1 MKRFRFYFCFSVIL
15 SLLFFSECGD
25 RNHAAYSTINGSLS
39 PSGSEPFFLISVD
52 TSAFNKI
59 DSVVPDNKGKF
70 TFRFKPEH
78 PGIFHL
84 SKKTRLVAPLVIFPG
99 DNINISIRQDSVWV
113 TGGKEAGL
121 FFTFRQM
128 ITNCEAYADSLG
140 TELILARDMDNYTEI
155 KAETDAAYAKMMQMA
170 KQEAVDFVVK
180 HPSALS
186 QLLVMNSKIQQV
198 YLFDE
203 TIDSSWFFYTDSAL
217 MSHFA
222 DNPHVIANHRR
233 IKSLRISL
241 KTERDA
247 RKSMQIGQIS
257 PELNLPGLHGKP
269 VSLRSLKHKYTL
281 VYFWSPIDAPSRK
294 ANLELK
300 NIYEQYKNHDVE
312 VYAVSFDQYAERW
325 KAAINL
331 DKLWWTNVNDTL
343 MLNSPVAQAWN
354 IQKLPLFVL
363 LDKQGRILERFTN
376 TKTLRQWLEEKKLP

>member
-1 MKRFRFYFCFSVIL
+1 
-15 SLLFFSECGD
+15 
-25 RNHAAYSTINGSLS
+25 
-39 PSGSEPFFLISVD
+39 
-52 TSAFNKI
+52 
-59 DSVVPDNKGKF
+59 
-70 TFRFKPEH
+70 
-78 PGIFHL
+78 
-84 SKKTRLVAPLVIFPG
+84 
-99 DNINISIRQDSVWV
+99 
-113 TGGKEAGL
+113 
-121 FFTFRQM
+121 
-128 ITNCEAYADSLG
+128 
-140 TELILARDMDNYTEI
+140 
-155 KAETDAAYAKMMQMA
+155 
-170 KQEAVDFVVK
+170 
-180 HPSALS
+180 
-186 QLLVMNSKIQQV
+186 
-198 YLFDE
+198 
-203 TIDSSWFFYTDSAL
+203 

-354 IQKLPLFVL
+354 IQSYLFL
-363 LDKQGRILERFTN
+363 FY
-376 TKTLRQWLEEKKLP
+376 